1 MKNKIKKIYYGW
13 WISVAGGLNTAIS
26 SIPTFTGGSI
36 IFKAIEEEFNWS
48 RAIVSGV
55 ASFGRFGGALL
66 GPLEGYLTDRFGAWK
81 MIIIGFFIASLG
93 LFWLSTINT
102 IIFYYLSYLLVSLG
116 VSIGGFV
123 PSMSAVNVWMPHKRA
138 TAMSWVIGGSS
149 FGGFFMP
156 LMVLSMEELGW
167 RLTLVILGFLFIFSG
182 PLLAYVIKKR
192 PDIEFLEKIKTSKK
206 NYISNS
212 DMSPKMAIKSQPFWI
227 LAFSHLFANISVG
240 ALSAHI
246 FLYLTDETGVGLD
259 IITAGTILPIMSVL
273 QFMGHISGGIVGD
286 LVNKKIILPIFFL
299 LQAIAIII
307 LAHAGSYYMVILFS
321 VVWGVGFGM
330 RTPTFH
336 AMRGDFFGGKH
347 YGTILGI
354 NAFPM
359 GIGMMIAPVIVGYLY
374 DTYDTYYYSFLVM
387 SALCILSCIL
397 ISIIKNPKNYEKN
410 QTN

>member
-259 IITAGTILPIMSVL
+259 LSLI
-273 QFMGHISGGIVGD
+273 HI
-286 LVNKKIILPIFFL
+286 
-299 LQAIAIII
+299 
-307 LAHAGSYYMVILFS
+307 
-321 VVWGVGFGM
+321 
-330 RTPTFH
+330 
-336 AMRGDFFGGKH
+336 
-347 YGTILGI
+347 
-354 NAFPM
+354 
-359 GIGMMIAPVIVGYLY
+359 
-374 DTYDTYYYSFLVM
+374 
-387 SALCILSCIL
+387 
-397 ISIIKNPKNYEKN
+397 
-410 QTN
+410 